1 MIITGGIYK
10 GRKVNAPSEKIT
22 RPTLSK
28 VRMGVFNTLYSMI
41 GDFEDKNFLDLFGG
55 SGIMRLEAI
64 SRGFKKVTV
73 VEKNLKA
80 ASIITKNY
88 ESLGL
93 IPNLITGDSLKYL
106 KSTGENFD
114 IIYIDP
120 PYESGLYEKV
130 FPHIKQ
136 NTLVILEHSEPIVSG
151 MRHLKEKNYGGKL
164 VTFIQF

>member
-28 VRMGVFNTLYSMI
+28 VRMGVFNTLYSMT

-55 SGIMRLEAI
+55 SGIMGLEAI

-120 PYESGLYEKV
+120 PYESGLYEMV
-130 FPHIKQ
+130 FPLIKQ

-151 MRHLKEKNYGGKL
+151 MSHLKEKNYGGKL

>member
-1 MIITGGIYK
+1 MNESLTQISVKKINNNKVYACIY
-10 GRKVNAPSEKIT
+10 REK
-22 RPTLSK
+22 
-28 VRMGVFNTLYSMI
+28 
-41 GDFEDKNFLDLFGG
+41 
-55 SGIMRLEAI
+55 AI
-64 SRGFKKVTV
+64 SKNMLVNKLNMSLST